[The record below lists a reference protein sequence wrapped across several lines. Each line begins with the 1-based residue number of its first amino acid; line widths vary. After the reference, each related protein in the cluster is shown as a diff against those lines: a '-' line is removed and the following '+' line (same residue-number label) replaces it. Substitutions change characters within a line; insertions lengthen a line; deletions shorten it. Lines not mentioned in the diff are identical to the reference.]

1 MNSGQQRPLS
11 KQWLA
16 FLRMIL
22 EVVYCLTYRHTF
34 VNGHE
39 NTCPQIHHHIDTEN
53 SIKTDTLTH
62 SILEKKWVP
71 ITKEWNKSLGT
82 ECPWELLH
90 SCKHVFSFLLYFP
103 HLFSSTVISVCF
115 RLCYIFPISLALS
128 MSSQLQRNVR
138 IRSTFFFPGKLD
150 FNSQMRVLYHQTLST
165 EPRHSMLHTPLRVR
179 TLWRSQIKSENTCKC
194 QKEMWGDF
202 LN

>member
-1 MNSGQQRPLS
+1 
-11 KQWLA
+11 
-16 FLRMIL
+16 MIL

-34 VNGHE
+34 VNRHE
-39 NTCPQIHHHIDTEN
+39 NSCPQIHHHIDTEN

-138 IRSTFFFPGKLD
+138 IRSTFFFLGNWILIHKWEFCITKHYQL
-150 FNSQMRVLYHQTLST
+150 NQGIQCSTHLSGL
-165 EPRHSMLHTPLRVR
+165 EL
-179 TLWRSQIKSENTCKC
+179 C
-194 QKEMWGDF
+194 GDPK
-202 LN
+202 